1 MTADTSQTVAIIGG
15 GPAGL
20 MAAEVIAGAGHTV
33 TVYERM
39 PSLGRKMLMAGRGG
53 LNLTHS
59 EPLGRFFLRYGPA
72 FDRLQPLIEAFDP
85 DDLRAWSESLGEPTL
100 VGSSGRVFPSSF
112 KASPLLRAWLH
123 RLENLGVRFALR
135 HRWTGWVADGS
146 LTFDVVESR
155 GAEPHPVSIKSDAT
169 VLAMGGASWAKLGSD
184 GLWVDALAGKGIQI
198 SPLVPSNCGFVA
210 GWSGHF
216 SERFAGTPLKSIT
229 AAFGKERVRGEAMIT
244 TTGIEGGAI
253 YALSAALRDAIST
266 DGPATLVFDLKPGMT
281 EDTLAGRL
289 ARPRGKQSVSNFL
302 RKAAGLSPAAIGLLR
317 ETSRALP
324 EDPAAL
330 ARLIKALPVILTAPQ
345 AIDRAISTAGGIA
358 LDQLDDTLM
367 IKSLPGVFAAGEMLD
382 WEAPTGGYLLQATF
396 ATGVAAGRGVCK
408 WLSETPR

>member
-1 MTADTSQTVAIIGG
+1 MTAATSQTVAIIGG

-20 MAAEVIAGAGHTV
+20 MAAEVVAGAGHAV

-39 PSLGRKMLMAGRGG
+39 PSFGRKMLMAGRGG

-59 EPLGRFFLRYGPA
+59 EPLGRFFLRYGAA
-72 FDRLQPLIEAFDP
+72 FDRLQPLVEAFDP
-85 DDLRAWSESLGEPTL
+85 DDLRAWCESLGEPTL
-100 VGSSGRVFPSSF
+100 VGSSGRVFPSSL

-123 RLENLGVRFALR
+123 RLENLGVRFAVR
-135 HRWTGWVADGS
+135 HRWTGWTADGS
-146 LTFDVVESR
+146 LTFDMKESR
-155 GAEPHPVSIKSDAT
+155 RADPQPVSIKTDAT

-198 SPLVPSNCGFVA
+198 TPMVPSNCGFVA
-210 GWSGHF
+210 GWSEHF
-216 SERFAGTPLKSIT
+216 RERFAGTPLKSIA
-229 AAFGKERVRGEAMIT
+229 AAFGKERIRGEAMIT
-244 TTGIEGGAI
+244 ATGIEGGAI

-266 DGPATLVFDLKPGMT
+266 DGPATLIIDLKPGMT

-302 RKAAGLSPAAIGLLR
+302 RKAAGLSPVAIGLLR
-317 ETSRALP
+317 EASRAFP

-330 ARLIKALPVILTAPQ
+330 ARLIKALPITLTAPQ
-345 AIDRAISTAGGIA
+345 TIDRAISTAGGIA
-358 LDQLDDTLM
+358 LDQVDNTMM

-396 ATGVAAGRGVCK
+396 ATGVAAGQGVVK
-408 WLSETPR
+408 WLSETTR